1 MSSSLS
7 AISPGP
13 AQRAMPGSLYSDFTQ
28 SDNHCMLQSQYRG
41 LAPIALENRS
51 AHTHTCAVW
60 TYYFLRERKVMLRE
74 NPYRSVNK
82 NNLEENGG
90 SGIPH
95 LPELCAVE
103 I

>member
-1 MSSSLS
+1 MCGVDVLFS
-7 AISPGP
+7 
-13 AQRAMPGSLYSDFTQ
+13 
-28 SDNHCMLQSQYRG
+28 
-41 LAPIALENRS
+41 E
-51 AHTHTCAVW
+51 
-60 TYYFLRERKVMLRE
+60 ERKVMLRE

-82 NNLEENGG
+82 NNLEENSG